1 MKVKVTYCYTGILGQ
16 EGTGET
22 IMELPD
28 TNFAAQFAEF
38 RRHMKDL
45 AKDNNYYDLYDTSVE
60 MVEE

>member
-28 TNFAAQFAEF
+28 TNFVEQFTAFGKNMRELAE
-38 RRHMKDL
+38 KN
-45 AKDNNYYDLYDTSVE
+45 KYYDLYDTGLE